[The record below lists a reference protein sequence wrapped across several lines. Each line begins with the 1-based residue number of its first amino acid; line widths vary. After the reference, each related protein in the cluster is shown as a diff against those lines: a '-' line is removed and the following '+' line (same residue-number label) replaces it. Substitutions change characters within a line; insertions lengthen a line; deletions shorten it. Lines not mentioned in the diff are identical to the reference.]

1 VLAEDATAL
10 EEVVVIG
17 YGTQRREA
25 ITGSVASM
33 SGGVLRDVAA
43 TNISTALQGR
53 IAGVEMTQTSSKPG
67 AAMEIR
73 IRGTRSLSASNDP
86 LVVLDGIPFAGT
98 LNDIDPN
105 SIKSVDILKDA
116 SATAIYGSRG
126 ANGVILVTTNRGY
139 TGQKARISYNG
150 YYGMKSAI
158 DYPMMDGPQFA
169 KLREEAVRTVNEIG
183 GGAKYPNSDDESN
196 DINTNWQD
204 MFFRTGIVTSH
215 DIGISKGSDDG
226 SYTFGGGY
234 YKDEAVIPLQQ
245 YTRISLRA
253 AIDQGVGKYMR
264 FGLTSNNSYG
274 FSEGNQ
280 INVGDVLSSSPL
292 ANPYDADGNL
302 KRATFASQDPYK
314 LWTKETLKAAED
326 VWRSDSRTLGSYNT
340 LYGEIEAPW
349 VKGLK
354 YRINLGLNIR
364 FTTGGGFTGI
374 GATNPTD
381 PNSLSAASI
390 SNSLT
395 TNWAVENLLTYDR
408 IFADK
413 HRVNVVGLYSAE
425 ENKYNRSAISARDL
439 PADHFQYWDLSK
451 AEGEITIGAG
461 DQAYSL
467 SGLTSWMGRVM
478 YSYDDRYMLSATL
491 RSDGSSRLAS
501 GFQWHTYPAVSAGWN
516 LHNETFM
523 TMPEWVNQLKLRVG
537 YGETSN
543 QAIDPYKTLGRLTAR
558 PYNFDET
565 YLTGYYISELPNK
578 KLGWEYTSTW
588 NYGLDFS
595 FLNKR
600 LNGTIE
606 YYAQHTKDILLS
618 VRLPSTTGVPTYMAN
633 IGETQNKGFELSLNG
648 VILDN
653 FNGWSW
659 DVGVNLYS
667 NRNELLALTSGQ
679 ERDTGN
685 GWFVGHPINVV
696 YDYKKIGIWQ
706 QGDPYLDIL
715 EPGGN
720 VGMIKVLYTGDYNA
734 DGTPARKIDTDDRQ
748 ITDLEADFQGG
759 FNTRV
764 GYKGFDLSLVGGFKS
779 GGTLISTLYGGTS
792 YLNNLAGRHGNVNVD
807 YWTPENTSG
816 KYPRPGGILAG
827 DSPKYANTM
836 ALFDA
841 SYLKV
846 RVITLGYTFNQ
857 KCIKSLGMDN
867 LRVYATVQNP
877 FVLFSDY
884 NNESGL
890 DPESNSYGNENQAIS
905 GANAQYQT
913 RLPIVGYNTPS
924 TKNYLFGL
932 SITF

>member
-1 VLAEDATAL
+1 
-10 EEVVVIG
+10 
-17 YGTQRREA
+17 
-25 ITGSVASM
+25 M
-33 SGGVLRDVAA
+33 SGVVLRDVAS

-53 IAGVEMTQTSSKPG
+53 IAGVEMTQTSTKPG

-73 IRGTRSLSASNDP
+73 VRGTRSLSASNDP

-105 SIKSVDILKDA
+105 GIKSIDILKDA

-139 TGQKARISYNG
+139 TGQRAKVSYNG

-169 KLREEAVRTVNEIG
+169 KLRAEAVRTVDEIG
-183 GGAKYPNSDDESN
+183 GGAKYPNSADESN
-196 DINTNWQD
+196 DVNTNWQD

-215 DIGISKGSDDG
+215 DVGISKGSDDG

-234 YKDEAVIPLQQ
+234 YKDEAVIPNQQ
-245 YTRISLRA
+245 YTRLSLRA
-253 AIDQGVGKYMR
+253 AIDQGVGKYLR
-264 FGLTSNNSYG
+264 FGLTSNSSYG

-302 KRATFASQDPYK
+302 KRATFASQDVYK
-314 LWTKETLKAAED
+314 VWTKETLAAAKD
-326 VWRSDSRTLGSYNT
+326 VWMSDSRTLGSYNT

-364 FTTGGGFTGI
+364 FTTGGSFSGI

-381 PNSLSAASI
+381 PNALSAASI

-425 ENKYNRSAISARDL
+425 QNKYNRSAISARNL

-461 DQAYSL
+461 DQGYSL
-467 SGLTSWMGRVM
+467 TGLTSWMGRVM
-478 YSYDDRYMLSATL
+478 YSYDDRYLLSATL
-491 RSDGSSRLAS
+491 RSDGSSRLAR
-501 GFQWHTYPAVSAGWN
+501 GYQWHTYPAISAGWN
-516 LHNETFM
+516 LHNESFLA
-523 TMPEWVNQLKLRVG
+523 MPEWVNQLKLRVG
-537 YGETSN
+537 FGETSN

-578 KLGWEYTSTW
+578 NLGWEYTSTW

-600 LNGTIE
+600 LSGTIE
-606 YYAQHTKDILLS
+606 YYKQHTKDILLS
-618 VRLPSTTGVPTYMAN
+618 VLLPSTTGVPTYMAN
-633 IGETQNKGFELSLNG
+633 IGETSNKGFEFSLNG
-648 VILDN
+648 VILDDL
-653 FNGWSW
+653 NGWSW
-659 DVGVNLYS
+659 DAGINLYS

-696 YDYKKIGIWQ
+696 YDYQKIGLWQ
-706 QGDPYLDIL
+706 QGDPYLSIL

-720 VGMIKVLYTGDYNA
+720 VGMIKVLYTGEYNA
-734 DGTPARKIDTDDRQ
+734 DGTPARNINADDRQ
-748 ITDLEADFQGG
+748 ITDLESDFQGG

-764 GYKGFDLSLVGGFKS
+764 GYKGLDLTVVGGFKS

-807 YWTPENTSG
+807 YWTPENTDG
-816 KYPRPGGILAG
+816 KYPRPGGILSG

-857 KCIKSLGMDN
+857 KCIKSLGMEN

-877 FVLFSDY
+877 FVLFSAYHD
-884 NNESGL
+884 ESGL

-905 GANAQYQT
+905 GANAQYET